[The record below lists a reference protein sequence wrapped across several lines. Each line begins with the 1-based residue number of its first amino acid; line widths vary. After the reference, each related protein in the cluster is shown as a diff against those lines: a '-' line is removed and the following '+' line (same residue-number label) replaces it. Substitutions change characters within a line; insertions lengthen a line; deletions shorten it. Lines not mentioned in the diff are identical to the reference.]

1 MIDISNAKY
10 EFSNE
15 EKFAI
20 KWFDENGFDGK
31 IDKQLQTKTRF
42 IVSKN
47 GVNEKFELPQRVI
60 ISNIKSFM
68 EQWNQSFELSCKIH
82 KLQMENGE

>member
-1 MIDISNAKY
+1 MIDILNAKY
-10 EFSNE
+10 EFSKE
-15 EKFAI
+15 EEYAI

-31 IDKQLQTKTRF
+31 INKQLQTKTRF

-47 GVNEKFELPQRVI
+47 GVDGKFELPQRVV

-68 EQWNQSFELSCKIH
+68 EQWNKSFELSCKIRE
-82 KLQMENGE
+82 LQMKNGE

>member
-1 MIDISNAKY
+1 MIDTSNVKY
-10 EFSNE
+10 EFSKE
-15 EKFAI
+15 EEYAI
-20 KWFDENGFDGK
+20 KWFNKNGFDGK

-47 GVNEKFELPQRVI
+47 GVDEKFELPQRVI

-68 EQWNQSFELSCKIH
+68 EQWNKSFELSCKIRE
-82 KLQMENGE
+82 LQMKNED

>member
-1 MIDISNAKY
+1 MINTSNVKY
-10 EFSNE
+10 EFSKE
-15 EKFAI
+15 EEYAI
-20 KWFDENGFDGK
+20 KWFNENGFDGK

-47 GVNEKFELPQRVI
+47 GVDGKFELPQRVI

-68 EQWNQSFELSCKIH
+68 EQWNKSFELSYKIH
-82 KLQMENGE
+82 KLQMESDE